1 MHARTAGAEQ
11 DARLEDSHS
20 AGHARCAAPDRPV
33 VQPPPSVRS
42 DLCGVALS
50 LLHFLVV
57 QAPPRSRLQKDRAN
71 RRLMRCHQCAHATVL
86 PCTVSRRAPFKGIP
100 SLALRCARRGLLRA
114 ELSSLA
120 HRPAQRRSRLPRSH
134 ARTDGSRR
142 WILLTATGPATCHV
156 RQSTPGLASTRT
168 LWQTQTA
175 AHAHSGPRTHSDTL
189 TPQCLSHICYSYS
202 YIVMYLYNLYIYYIY
217 I

>member
-1 MHARTAGAEQ
+1 MCVCACACVRACVCECVCVCASVRVRVRVCVCMCVCACVCVCVCVCVCARACARVCGGRPILVEPHTYPHTRAHATVRVQVPSKPSQILPVTSIHIYLSTYMHARTAGAEQ

-71 RRLMRCHQCAHATVL
+71 RRLMR
-86 PCTVSRRAPFKGIP
+86 
-100 SLALRCARRGLLRA
+100 
-114 ELSSLA
+114 
-120 HRPAQRRSRLPRSH
+120 
-134 ARTDGSRR
+134 
-142 WILLTATGPATCHV
+142 
-156 RQSTPGLASTRT
+156 
-168 LWQTQTA
+168 
-175 AHAHSGPRTHSDTL
+175 
-189 TPQCLSHICYSYS
+189 
-202 YIVMYLYNLYIYYIY
+202 
-217 I
+217 